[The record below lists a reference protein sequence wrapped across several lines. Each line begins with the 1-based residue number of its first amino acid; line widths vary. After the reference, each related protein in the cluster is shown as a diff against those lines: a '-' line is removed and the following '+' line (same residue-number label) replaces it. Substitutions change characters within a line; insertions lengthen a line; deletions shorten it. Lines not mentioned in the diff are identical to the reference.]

1 MKFRDKYDK
10 QITGLVSGLALPFI
24 TGLVIFAFS
33 GHNQSLHNYIHRI
46 VISDIVTHAISLC
59 VFPNVLIFLLF
70 NRFDMLRAARGV
82 LAITIIWAILVFAIK
97 FLL

>member
-10 QITGLVSGLALPFI
+10 QITGLVSGLTLPFI
-24 TGLVIFAFS
+24 TGLVIFALS
-33 GHNQSLHNYIHRI
+33 GHSQSLYNYLQRI
-46 VISDIVTHAISLC
+46 VMTGIVSHAISLC

>member
-24 TGLVIFAFS
+24 TGLVIFTLS
-33 GHNQSLHNYIHRI
+33 GHNQSLHNYLHRI
-46 VISDIVTHAISLC
+46 VISGIVTHAISLC
-59 VFPNVLIFLLF
+59 VFPNIVIFLVY
-70 NRFDMLRAARGV
+70 NRLDMLKAAKGV
-82 LAITIIWAILVFAIK
+82 LAITIIWAIIVFAVK